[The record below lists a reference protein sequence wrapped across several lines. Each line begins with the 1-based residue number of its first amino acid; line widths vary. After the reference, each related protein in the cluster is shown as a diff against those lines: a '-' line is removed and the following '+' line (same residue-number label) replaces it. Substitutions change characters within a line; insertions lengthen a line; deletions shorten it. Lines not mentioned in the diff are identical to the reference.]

1 MLSCVC
7 VVTRRSSPLML
18 NIAFHL
24 QVRLV
29 EEDPSYFTYGES
41 YDIHCSRHGREAD
54 MPIVK
59 FKQLCCTE
67 NGHLLNDP
75 MGSRREAVSLVWQHQ
90 SCDLQFRSALEPC

>member
-1 MLSCVC
+1 MSYDC
-7 VVTRRSSPLML
+7 
-18 NIAFHL
+18 FL

-41 YDIHCSRHGREAD
+41 YDMHCSRHGREAD
-54 MPIVK
+54 LPIVK

-75 MGSRREAVSLVWQHQ
+75 AGSRREAVSIGLPRIFQICHL
-90 SCDLQFRSALEPC
+90 S

>member
-1 MLSCVC
+1 MLRQLTS
-7 VVTRRSSPLML
+7 
-18 NIAFHL
+18 AAG

-41 YDIHCSRHGREAD
+41 YDMHCSRHGREAD
-54 MPIVK
+54 LPIVK

-75 MGSRREAVSLVWQHQ
+75 AGSRREAVSSSSEYHVCH
-90 SCDLQFRSALEPC
+90 SHPAE

>member
-1 MLSCVC
+1 M
-7 VVTRRSSPLML
+7 
-18 NIAFHL
+18 
-24 QVRLV
+24 V

-54 MPIVK
+54 LPIVK

-75 MGSRREAVSLVWQHQ
+75 AGSRREAVSHTLDE
-90 SCDLQFRSALEPC
+90 SYFRCKGLASLPPWGSTCIKVIVYCR